1 MNSMSVDQ
9 QILDLEVRVAYQDKT
24 IEQLDEVVRELAVRV
39 ERLEHQLGVLLINA
53 DGTPDGSPEDPP
65 PHY

>member
-1 MNSMSVDQ
+1 MSVDK

-24 IEQLDEVVRELAVRV
+24 IEQLDEVVCELAQRV
-39 ERLEHQLGVLLINA
+39 ERLEHQLSEALSRANS
-53 DGTPDGSPEDPP
+53 TPSDSPDEPP

>member
-1 MNSMSVDQ
+1 MSVDK

-24 IEQLDEVVRELAVRV
+24 IEQLDEVVRELALRI
-39 ERLEHQLGVLLINA
+39 ERLEDRIVELCASATAFPSGPA
-53 DGTPDGSPEDPP
+53 DDPP

>member
-1 MNSMSVDQ
+1 MGRMATDK

-24 IEQLDEVVRELAVRV
+24 IAQLDEVVREFALRV
-39 ERLEHQLGVLLINA
+39 ERLEHQLKALRDGA
-53 DGTPDGSPEDPP
+53 DGVPMGLPDEPP

>member
-1 MNSMSVDQ
+1 MSVDK

-39 ERLEHQLGVLLINA
+39 ERLEHQLSILLINA
-53 DGTPDGSPEDPP
+53 DGSPSGPPEDPP